1 MHIPHLDAFLDMLVA
16 ERGASKNTLIAY
28 EKDLLQAAAY
38 TQKKGVSL
46 DAAESQHMTGFFSSL
61 KNFAPRTRARKLSTL
76 RQYFRFLLSE
86 GNRKDDPCET
96 SEAPKLARALP
107 HVLGHQDMEKL
118 LQSAAGKKPEQLR
131 LRALMELAYGSG
143 LRVSELVTLPLYA
156 FSEKRRVLLVRGK
169 GNKERM
175 VPLSIPALDALK
187 DYMAV
192 RGTWLSGKEGVKKAA
207 SPFLFP
213 SRGKE
218 GHLTR
223 IRFYQ
228 MLKDAAC
235 KAGVDPHKVH
245 PHNLRHAFATHVLEG
260 GADLRSLQHMLGHA
274 DIATTQIYTHLAEGH
289 LRKAVETHHPL
300 AKKKRLGS
308 KS

>member
-1 MHIPHLDAFLDMLVA
+1 MHIPYLDAFLDMLVA

-38 TQKKGVSL
+38 TQKKGASL
-46 DAAESQHMTGFFSSL
+46 DAAESHHITGFFLSL

-86 GNRKDDPCET
+86 GKRKDDPTET

-107 HVLGHQDMEKL
+107 HVLDHQDMDKL
-118 LQSAAGKKPEQLR
+118 LQSTAGQKPEQLR

-143 LRVSELVTLPLYA
+143 LRVSELVTLPLHA

-187 DYMAV
+187 DYVAV
-192 RGTWLSGKEGVKKAA
+192 RSTWLSEKEGDKKKP

-213 SRGKE
+213 SRGA
-218 GHLTR
+218 GRHITR

-228 MLKDAAC
+228 MLKDAAV

-260 GADLRSLQHMLGHA
+260 GADLRSLQQMLGHA